1 MIQLISD
8 KLERQQKGLDLVSNF
23 GRPIPGQS
31 LTNSPDEAYAWE
43 KPAQFST
50 VKQCLIYIYDNLLEE
65 DAFDN
70 LTTAL
75 SREVPIFDIASAI
88 LYTGFL
94 EGKWNPDLMLLL
106 AEPLTYMIMSIGE
119 MYGLESDE
127 MVLSSDDNPSVDD
140 PQTQMKTFQQAMEKA
155 KLSTME
161 TNFKKENSLP
171 NEIKEKLEELPQ
183 VKGLLD
189 RTEDEK

>member
-1 MIQLISD
+1 MIQLTSD

-50 VKQCLIYIYDNLLEE
+50 VKQCLMYIYDNLLEE

-88 LYTGFL
+88 LYSGFL

-140 PQTQMKTFQQAMEKA
+140 PEVQMKTFQQAMGKV

-161 TNFKKENSLP
+161 NNFKKENSLP
-171 NEIKEKLEELPQ
+171 NEIKEKLEKMPE

-189 RTEDEK
+189 KTKDEA